1 MATVSGSFSADTNI
15 ILDIGEVL
23 HERYRVLQQLGAGR
37 YSAVYLARDQKELSY
52 KAIKLLREDCYDGKH
67 DLFELEILKHLREAD
82 PNHPGYQHIT
92 VLLDDF
98 TYISRSGTQHVCL
111 VMEPMAEDMKTF
123 PLFFEGARIPN
134 HIMKKVTKQLL
145 SALDYAH
152 ACGVIHTDI
161 KQSNIMVK
169 FRNLAIIDKYLEDS
183 LSNPAADLGEYNFDD
198 ASELVQADVVLGDWG
213 SASWVEKHLIDF
225 IQPTLLRAPE
235 VILGAPWGTKV
246 DIWNLGALLPELLDA
261 LRMFNGRADVTGSVY
276 LTKHH
281 LEEIEAL
288 FGPFPPELLQSGDPQ
303 IVQQFF
309 DKEFNFRDWT
319 QRPPAVLERWI
330 ESIEGPEKT
339 SFLSMIRSMLVI
351 DPEQRMTALSLQ
363 DAPWL
368 ST

>member
-1 MATVSGSFSADTNI
+1 
-15 ILDIGEVL
+15 
-23 HERYRVLQQLGAGR
+23 
-37 YSAVYLARDQKELSY
+37 
-52 KAIKLLREDCYDGKH
+52 
-67 DLFELEILKHLREAD
+67 
-82 PNHPGYQHIT
+82 
-92 VLLDDF
+92 
-98 TYISRSGTQHVCL
+98 
-111 VMEPMAEDMKTF
+111 MAEDMKTF

-134 HIMKKVTKQLL
+134 HIMKKITKQLL
-145 SALDYAH
+145 SALEYAH

-169 FRNLAIIDKYLEDS
+169 FRNPAIIDKYLEDS

-213 SASWVEKHLIDF
+213 SASWVEKHLTDF

-261 LRMFNGRADVTGSVY
+261 LRMFNGRADVTGGVY

-288 FGPFPPELLQSGDPQ
+288 FGPFPPELLQSGKPQ

-309 DKEFNFRDWT
+309 DKEFNFRNWT

-330 ESIEGPEKT
+330 ESIGGLEK
-339 SFLSMIRSMLVI
+339 SNFLSMIRSMLVI